1 MFIEDKEDVNL
12 YLFPLN
18 RVNRINNML
27 AQSGLTLS
35 QCSQNS
41 VGTDWYVDL
50 KINNEQIIQ
59 ELFYTGYGMS
69 DVPTSSQWKNALLN
83 YLPQLYNY
91 GYTFNLPSNTLTI
104 SNLACL
110 TQNVA
115 DTVLLNVGINISIN
129 CTE

>member
-1 MFIEDKEDVNL
+1 
-12 YLFPLN
+12 
-18 RVNRINNML
+18 
-27 AQSGLTLS
+27 
-35 QCSQNS
+35 
-41 VGTDWYVDL
+41 
-50 KINNEQIIQ
+50 
-59 ELFYTGYGMS
+59 MS
-69 DVPTSSQWKNALLN
+69 DVPTSSQWKTALLN

-110 TQNVA
+110 TQNIA